1 MLQLLSILV
10 LTFALTLIFLGLLT
24 LWLERGPGRWQ
35 GIAIALLGL
44 LIGSGYALLA
54 SRYSLILFGRLI
66 VLVDLPR
73 LLATAFAYTVGVIG
87 GAGLAMGL
95 FLWVTGKYRS
105 WQIRRR
111 LIALVMGALL
121 LGVLLTF
128 LAIWLSRK
136 IG

>member
-10 LTFALTLIFLGLLT
+10 LTFALTLVLLGLIT

-35 GIAIALLGL
+35 GFAIALLGV
-44 LIGSGYALLA
+44 LIGAGYALLA
-54 SRYSLILFGRLI
+54 SRYSLLFFGRLI

-73 LLATAFAYTVGVIG
+73 LLATAFAYTVGVVG
-87 GAGLAMGL
+87 GIGLAAGL

-121 LGVLLTF
+121 LGILLTF
-128 LAIWLSRK
+128 LAIWLSRR